1 MGRTSPLSLVWLQAY
16 LNERGPTFLNATASA
31 IATGYKAKNRH
42 TFRQIGYLNR
52 LKYESRIAEWLD
64 EYGCSEMRLK
74 IKLLELM
81 EAKEIKFFA
90 HEGIVTDQ
98 RDVEALGIQVKALD
112 MALKVKGIYAAEKVE
127 HSGAVA
133 TKIELTE
140 ADRAMARKLIDQA
153 AQKLMEA
160 KRAKPA

>member
-1 MGRTSPLSLVWLQAY
+1 MTKRSPLTLVWLKAY
-16 LNERGPTFLNATASA
+16 LREGSPTFLNATASA
-31 IATGYKAKNRH
+31 VKAGYKAKTPH
-42 TFRQIGYLNR
+42 MFEQIGFANR
-52 LKYESRIAEWLD
+52 QRFEPKIAKWLD
-64 EYGCSEMRLK
+64 DHGFSEAKLK
-74 IKLLELM
+74 TKVLDLM
-81 EAKEIKFFA
+81 EAKETKFFA
-90 HEGIVTDQ
+90 HNGIVTDQ

-127 HSGAVA
+127 HSGAVV
-133 TKIELTE
+133 TKIELTD